1 MEKGEIRVEEGD
13 PSPLGGEREKS
24 YDDAPMAGK
33 LELRSNERFYFA
45 KGKKKGLLV
54 IDVIILSGG
63 GESAI
68 GW

>member
-1 MEKGEIRVEEGD
+1 
-13 PSPLGGEREKS
+13 
-24 YDDAPMAGK
+24 MAGK